1 MANLSLAN
9 QILAGQSMDPRPIQA
24 NFTDIVTFINDEVFT
39 VDGTKALT
47 SALTLAGPGVAD
59 GHAVQKSQLDAAVTK
74 AEDELSV
81 GLISAESDATTK
93 ADAAEA
99 AAVVTANAYT
109 DTKAIETDFAT
120 DVTAGSLETTGTAAL
135 FLDTGN
141 ITNTKAGHY
150 IITVTLDVA
159 VHTVAAGP
167 ALNAFIGELHVKNVM
182 QLNQMVWHPLP
193 ATVGTRVTLSS
204 TWIVTAGAGNTLDF
218 QVKVLQA
225 AGGQGSYMCDGSSH
239 SFISALFVG

>member
-1 MANLSLAN
+1 MASLNIPNDIVDAALVEAIDHQQNYQEIETHVNANLVN
-9 QILAGQSMDPRPIQA
+9 K
-24 NFTDIVTFINDEVFT
+24 
-39 VDGTKALT
+39 DG
-47 SALTLAGPGVAD
+47 SVGMAGPLLLNATATAPLEAVGLAQMEAAD
-59 GHAVQKSQLDAAVTK
+59 TAAVAT
-74 AEDELSV
+74 A
-81 GLISAESDATTK
+81 SADATAK

-109 DTKAIETDFAT
+109 DTRGVETDFAT
-120 DVTAGSLETTGTAAL
+120 DVAAGNLETTSTATL

-167 ALNAFIGELHVKNVM
+167 ALNAFIGELHVKDVL

-193 ATVGTRVTLSS
+193 ATVGTRATLSQ
-204 TWIVTAGAGNTLDF
+204 TWIVAAGAGNTLDF

-225 AGGQGSYMCDGSSH
+225 AGGQGSYMCDGSTH